1 MAIHQSKEDYLERI
15 LMLQNQKGYAK
26 SIDIANELHFSRP
39 SVSIAMK
46 SLKNDG
52 YISIDEK
59 GRIFLLDKGRKVA
72 QSVLERHE
80 VLKKYLI
87 NIGVSPITAEEDAC
101 KIEHCI
107 SEETFNAIL
116 SKYKNEYK

>member
-72 QSVLERHE
+72 ESVLERHE

>member
-1 MAIHQSKEDYLERI
+1 
-15 LMLQNQKGYAK
+15 
-26 SIDIANELHFSRP
+26 
-39 SVSIAMK
+39 MK

-72 QSVLERHE
+72 ESVLERHE

>member
-72 QSVLERHE
+72 ESVLERHE

-87 NIGVSPITAEEDAC
+87 NIGVSPITEIGRA
-101 KIEHCI
+101 HV
-107 SEETFNAIL
+107 
-116 SKYKNEYK
+116 